1 MTVFARSSIPL
12 VFSCEF
18 YRTSPVAASTKACN
32 FTKKRLRQISICRWL
47 FRKHNTINCDDNDD
61 DFCFLILGRLLLL
74 GSSWNEISLE
84 VLQRLICVAA
94 QPLYLGLSFD
104 LQKYWRWTYV
114 LPRQKRAF
122 ANYRNHGKT
131 LFVFKSWCNCL
142 ILCESCCSHNWST
155 LREEKQTNNNCIYIY
170 I

>member
-1 MTVFARSSIPL
+1 MPTLNSSCRKEIETKISSGAPLEIAEAQPEPNQTSKKKVFVKTAIGLKLLTVFARSSIPL

-94 QPLYLGLSFD
+94 QPLYLG
-104 LQKYWRWTYV
+104 
-114 LPRQKRAF
+114 
-122 ANYRNHGKT
+122 
-131 LFVFKSWCNCL
+131 
-142 ILCESCCSHNWST
+142 
-155 LREEKQTNNNCIYIY
+155 
-170 I
+170 